1 MPGGG
6 SKKGERRGGRQ
17 KGSLNRATIERLEQ
31 AKIIQQIEDQAC
43 HLGAS
48 DTQVGAPTTSKRKL
62 AREELE
68 DLLPIIKGGVAHF
81 QPTPAGALA
90 QGVPENKDGDWP
102 TFKSWLQFYADTL
115 LRLAEFQSPR
125 FKAIA
130 VAMGTTPTAPPQPGD
145 GAKVISLDDPVA
157 LQRIYER
164 RIRSVR

>member
-43 HLGAS
+43 QLGAS
-48 DTQVGAPTTSKRKL
+48 DTQVGALTTSKRKL

-81 QPTPAGALA
+81 QPTVA
-90 QGVPENKDGDWP
+90 PENKAADWP
-102 TFKSWLQFYADTL
+102 TFKGWLQFYADTL

-145 GAKVISLDDPVA
+145 GVISLDDPVA

-164 RIRSVR
+164 RIRAVR